1 MSDEIVEQLEQI
13 NDNLEEIKKGFQ
25 DIATDLA
32 ELRNYTSRIERRLL
46 ENDFEIPEEE
56 NRNTIEE

>member
-1 MSDEIVEQLEQI
+1 MSEEIVDQLEQM
-13 NDNLEEIKKGFQ
+13 NDNLEEIKKGFA

-46 ENDFEIPEEE
+46 ENGFEIPDEE
-56 NRNTIEE
+56 NRKTIEE